1 MIVLNIYHKEFS
13 GDLLELVR
21 QKGVDPFF
29 YEILKALILQ
39 NIGEWLLLKIISK
52 FQQTFYSFYLTS
64 INIFTLVWLTL
75 IELLL
80 NSLIKLN

>member
-52 FQQTFYSFYLTS
+52 FQ
-64 INIFTLVWLTL
+64 
-75 IELLL
+75 
-80 NSLIKLN
+80 

>member
-13 GDLLELVR
+13 GHLLELVR

-64 INIFTLVWLTL
+64 INIFTLV
-75 IELLL
+75 
-80 NSLIKLN
+80 